1 MPDSLS
7 HAKDALGRG
16 EPAEA
21 LVHLWSALDAAQA
34 EQNAGDLAAVERMA
48 ETIAAKGDDADAAEA
63 ERLLREIDRAAGEDP
78 AETVTVEPGSF
89 EPPPMPAETS
99 KPDEVESKP
108 PSKGARL
115 WRLIPFALFLFFIL
129 RDVWR

>member
-1 MPDSLS
+1 VPDSLS

-48 ETIAAKGDDADAAEA
+48 ETIAAKGDEADAAEA
-63 ERLLREIDRAAGEDP
+63 ERLLREIDRAAGEDA

-89 EPPPMPAETS
+89 EPPPVPAETS
-99 KPDEVESKP
+99 EPEDAEP
-108 PSKGARL
+108 RPASKGARL